1 MLDCVFVM
9 IVGGGG
15 DVTTVF
21 RELLIY
27 FSVFKQFYH
36 SVVFN
41 TTPKH
46 NVR

>member
-1 MLDCVFVM
+1 MRICYDR
-9 IVGGGG
+9 GRRG

-27 FSVFKQFYH
+27 FSVLKQFYH

-41 TTPKH
+41 TTLKH